1 MGRFATREDEVDD
14 LFRLGVFTDLYRVV
28 RQGVRAGVESYSIKR
43 LEPLCGYDR
52 RVDLAEAT
60 ASLIALEAALEEGT
74 AAGDGERRRV
84 VAGYNEDDC
93 RATLA
98 LRDWLEE
105 RRAELAERLG
115 EELPRPVFAEK
126 PGAAEDPE
134 TARIRSALLAGVS
147 AETPEGPGAGAAG
160 RPDRLAPARGQA
172 GLVAVL
178 LPAHAEPG
186 RTDRRAGRAGRA
198 QRRRG
203 GRAGQEVG
211 GAAVPLPGA
220 GTQVLRR
227 RHGLRSGHGQAVV
240 GLRRGRR
247 ARDDRPEGGRHL
259 RRAVARRPDRG
270 GAAPDLGA
278 TGPAAG
284 SRRPGGAR
292 RVRRRGHGD
301 RASAAPPAR

>member
-43 LEPLCGYDR
+43 LEPLCGYGR

-60 ASLIALEAALEEGT
+60 ASLIALEAALEDGT
-74 AAGDGERRRV
+74 AAGDLERRRV

-105 RRAELAERLG
+105 RRSRAGRAAGR
-115 EELPRPVFAEK
+115 
-126 PGAAEDPE
+126 GAA
-134 TARIRSALLAGVS
+134 AAGLRGE
-147 AETPEGPGAGAAG
+147 AGCPGGPRGGPDQVGAAGRRFRGNAGGAGAGAAG

-172 GLVAVL
+172 GLVAIL

-227 RHGLRSGHGQAVV
+227 RHSL
-240 GLRRGRR
+240 
-247 ARDDRPEGGRHL
+247 
-259 RRAVARRPDRG
+259 
-270 GAAPDLGA
+270 
-278 TGPAAG
+278 
-284 SRRPGGAR
+284 
-292 RVRRRGHGD
+292 
-301 RASAAPPAR
+301 